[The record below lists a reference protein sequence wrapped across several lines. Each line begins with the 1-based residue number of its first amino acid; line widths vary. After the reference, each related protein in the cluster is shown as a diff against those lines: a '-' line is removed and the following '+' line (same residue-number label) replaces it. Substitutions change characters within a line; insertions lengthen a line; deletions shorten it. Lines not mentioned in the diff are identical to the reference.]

1 MIQYDIVD
9 DISHQLVIYIY
20 IIFCISH
27 DAMVQV
33 NKRSPNQLVADGTGA
48 PWADD
53 ISGFFHF

>member
-1 MIQYDIVD
+1 
-9 DISHQLVIYIY
+9 
-20 IIFCISH
+20 
-27 DAMVQV
+27 MVQV